1 MPDECIH
8 KLNNA
13 WTLWLHLPHDTNW
26 DINSYKKIYTFSY
39 LEEAIAL
46 FNNIE
51 DNLVLNCMLFIMRE
65 DIQPIWEDEKN
76 KNGSCMSY
84 KINNRLVYNIWK
96 EMSLFMIGESLINN
110 IDVQKN
116 INGLTVSPKKNFCII
131 KLWFSDGVDE
141 KTNIE
146 INNINNINELKNFDG
161 IFKKHI

>member
-8 KLNNA
+8 KLNSA